1 MNIPS
6 LYTSFDMTSGH
17 GPWPP
22 VGYAPP
28 PAGASANVYINSRQV
43 HRVGDKTL
51 PHFHLPPDVH
61 TDTISTGSKSVFV
74 NKKPM
79 AVIGSLLTSKY
90 GPAGIVAGFG
100 ATSVFVDSRG
110 GV

>member
-1 MNIPS
+1 MQLPA
-6 LYTSFDMTSGH
+6 LYTPGDITSGH

-28 PAGASANVYINSRQV
+28 PTGASANVFINKTQV

-51 PHFHLPPDVH
+51 PHFHLPIDVH
-61 TDTISTGSKSVFV
+61 IDTIQTGSKSVYV

-79 AVIGSLLTSKY
+79 AIIGSLLICKF
-90 GPAGIVAGFG
+90 GPAGQVAAFG
-100 ATSVFVDSRG
+100 ANSVFVDTK
-110 GV
+110 